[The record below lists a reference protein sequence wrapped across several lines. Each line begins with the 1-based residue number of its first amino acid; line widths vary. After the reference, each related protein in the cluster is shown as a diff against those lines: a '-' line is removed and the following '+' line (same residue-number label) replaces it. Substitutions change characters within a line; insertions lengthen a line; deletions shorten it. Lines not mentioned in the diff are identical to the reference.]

1 MGKIAALFHKLIL
14 IPVSYTHLDVYKR
27 QRLIPHLIINK
38 NIVPKTTPTNH
49 IKRNTLLYLELL
61 EQGTSQY
68 SCGNSKMYSFNFCF
82 NSMTIL
88 HINPNST
95 MPVSYTHLDVYK
107 RQILF
112 QECNSHILTISGSWV
127 NDENV
132 AVAFLK

>member
-1 MGKIAALFHKLIL
+1 MPEKDTAKPLCIILFFPPLAMTTKQRYFHLHQTC
-14 IPVSYTHLDVYKR
+14 SYTYKQKIKYNFY

-68 SCGNSKMYSFNFCF
+68 SCGNSKMYSFNSCF

-95 MPVSYTHLDVYK
+95 MHTVP
-107 RQILF
+107 
-112 QECNSHILTISGSWV
+112 
-127 NDENV
+127 
-132 AVAFLK
+132 